1 MHQKLLLRVIFARG
15 SVAFDDPKDHTMIRP
30 KTVVAVV
37 INRVALTSSPPLTV
51 RRYLIAT
58 VDRTSL
64 TSSPPFPFDLHRHR
78 SPSVVNLPT
87 VQITFIKV
95 LEKVVHGR
103 GRNADS
109 LDDTYFE
116 LHEELLYS
124 RKIKHVE
131 GPLRKF

>member
-1 MHQKLLLRVIFARG
+1 QQEASQTFFEVQPACFGVDNFQI
-15 SVAFDDPKDHTMIRP
+15 AFEEK
-30 KTVVAVV
+30 
-37 INRVALTSSPPLTV
+37 
-51 RRYLIAT
+51 
-58 VDRTSL
+58 
-64 TSSPPFPFDLHRHR
+64 R

-87 VQITFIKV
+87 IQITFIKV

-109 LDDTYFE
+109 LYDTYFE
-116 LHEELLYS
+116 LHEELLYA